1 MSIIDGIK
9 KNAKTAKF
17 VGLLLMIA
25 GILSIFMPFAAAD
38 ALATIVGLLLAF
50 GGISLLVL
58 AFRAGSF
65 GSGTMAFLVG
75 ALTLVAGIY
84 VMARPDVALA
94 TVAVF
99 LAMYFAVTGIVEAIY
114 AFRVKPVQ
122 GWGWLLFGGIVS
134 LLLGVF
140 MWRQMPLSGAWAV
153 GVLVG
158 IRLLMSGLELLAIG
172 GTAGDVADV
181 LDDVAGA

>member
-9 KNAKTAKF
+9 SNARTAKW
-17 VGLLLMIA
+17 VGVLLVIT
-25 GILSIFMPFAAAD
+25 GILAIFMPFAAAG

-50 GGISLLVL
+50 GGICLLTL

-65 GSGTMAFLVG
+65 GSGMMVFLVG

-84 VMARPDVALA
+84 VMARPGVALA

-99 LAMYFAVTGIVEAIY
+99 LAMYFAVTGLVEVIY
-114 AFRVKPVQ
+114 AFGVKPAQ

-158 IRLLMSGLELLAIG
+158 IRLLMSGFELLAIG
-172 GTAGDVADV
+172 GAEGEMADV
-181 LDDVAGA
+181 LDDAVGG